1 MFKSDHNQ
9 IRKNSVRRNWNGGM
23 VAIEGEGN
31 VLSRNPGF
39 RDGGGIQITT
49 YGPGPVANVVRSNQ
63 VRGSSGRCWE
73 AGGAPAYCSG
83 ISVGPAAER
92 TLVSRN
98 HVVGSGHDG
107 INILSDST
115 TLTRNRTVGN
125 GDLGIEAVE
134 GLSTAA
140 ATGPAGTAIRASA

>member
-1 MFKSDHNQ
+1 
-9 IRKNSVRRNWNGGM
+9 M

-31 VLSRNPGF
+31 VFSRNRVF
-39 RDGGGIQITT
+39 RGGGGIQITT
-49 YGPGPVANVVRSNQ
+49 YGPGLPVGNVVRRNQ

-83 ISVGPAAER
+83 ISVGPTAER
-92 TLVSRN
+92 TLISRN
-98 HVVGSGHDG
+98 HVVGSRRDG

-115 TLTRNRTVGN
+115 TLTRNRTVRN

-134 GLSTAA
+134 GVID
-140 ATGPAGTAIRASA
+140 GGGNRASGNGDPRQCVICH

>member
-1 MFKSDHNQ
+1 V
-9 IRKNSVRRNWNGGM
+9 VRR
-23 VAIEGEGN
+23 
-31 VLSRNPGF
+31 
-39 RDGGGIQITT
+39 
-49 YGPGPVANVVRSNQ
+49 NQ

-92 TLVSRN
+92 TLISRN
-98 HVVGSGHDG
+98 HVAGSGHDG

-115 TLTRNRTVGN
+115 TLTRNRTVRN